1 MTQMIMGMLIPACFD
16 SLPSRF
22 FLAVGLYLSFDFL
35 FTLSF
40 LKFFSLAH
48 EMNPSS
54 DWLLKFIM
62 KFISCEEKKNI
73 TKPITN
79 TQKKGKKTWK
89 KMRKYNEDR

>member
-62 KFISCEEKKNI
+62 KFISCEEKKKYN
-73 TKPITN
+73 KAN
-79 TQKKGKKTWK
+79 YKHAKEGKKD
-89 KMRKYNEDR
+89 MEENEEIQRG